1 MSLSSSSTG
10 HTFMALLF
18 IHLPKELIT
27 WPIETLLV
35 LYPAAIITIK
45 FNYKKEQKI
54 NLFKKVLH
62 FK

>member
-18 IHLPKELIT
+18 IRLPKELII

-35 LYPAAIITIK
+35 LVILWQLSRLNLIT
-45 FNYKKEQKI
+45 KKSEK
-54 NLFKKVLH
+54 
-62 FK
+62 

>member
-18 IHLPKELIT
+18 IRLPKELIT

-35 LYPAAIITIK
+35 LVILWQLSRLNLIPPLNLIT
-45 FNYKKEQKI
+45 KKSEK
-54 NLFKKVLH
+54 
-62 FK
+62 

>member
-18 IHLPKELIT
+18 IRLPKELIT

-35 LYPAAIITIK
+35 LVILRQLSRLNLIA
-45 FNYKKEQKI
+45 KKSEK
-54 NLFKKVLH
+54 
-62 FK
+62 

>member
-18 IHLPKELIT
+18 IRLPKELII

-35 LYPAAIITIK
+35 LVILR
-45 FNYKKEQKI
+45 QLSRL
-54 NLFKKVLH
+54 NLIARNVNLS
-62 FK
+62 